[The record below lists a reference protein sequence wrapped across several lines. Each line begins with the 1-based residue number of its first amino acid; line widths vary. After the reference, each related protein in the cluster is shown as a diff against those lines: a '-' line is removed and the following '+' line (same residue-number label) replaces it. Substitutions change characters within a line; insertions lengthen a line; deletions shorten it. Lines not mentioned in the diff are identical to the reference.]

1 MKDATFNEEFKKCRF
16 RYDALKEQV
25 ANGIEMYAHLVDT
38 EGPNIE
44 TQYMM
49 LVGQF
54 ECQAKRLDLEVRR
67 WKRRLALRQEYL
79 NRGEKPDP
87 VAIEAQLDK
96 ELAEWQEKINS
107 LFARVKDSRLMW
119 DTEKL
124 SSEETSEIRCAYLKA
139 VKKLHPDV
147 NPDLPEAAVKFW
159 NQIQQA
165 KSDKDWKK
173 LKFLVSLVDEVTAG
187 QDAFDET
194 PEGLEKMRAACA
206 RLEEK
211 EHEVSRQIAELK
223 ATEPFVYLVLLED
236 EELLKERQEELKARI
251 AELQEVIEKYE
262 RMWNNG

>member
-49 LVGQF
+49 LVGQY
-54 ECQAKRLDLEVRR
+54 ECHAMHLEIEVKR
-67 WKRRLALRQEYL
+67 WKRRITLRQQYV

-87 VAIEAQLDK
+87 VAIEAQLD
-96 ELAEWQEKINS
+96 EEFVEWQKKLEETVAKI
-107 LFARVKDSRLMW
+107 KDAKMEW
-119 DTEKL
+119 GMGVM
-124 SSEETSEIRCAYLKA
+124 SEEDTSAIRCDYLKA
-139 VKKLHPDV
+139 VKKLHPDL
-147 NPDLPEAAVKFW
+147 NPDLSEAAVNLW
-159 NQIQQA
+159 NKIQDAYA
-165 KSDKDWKK
+165 KKNWRR
-173 LKFLVSLVDEVTAG
+173 LKFLVSLVDEVVAG
-187 QDAFDET
+187 QDTFDET
-194 PEGLEKMRAACA
+194 PEGLEKLRAACA

-223 ATEPFVYLVLLED
+223 AHEPFTYLVLLED
-236 EELLKERQEELKARI
+236 KELLKQKQDELKTKI
-251 AELQEVIEKYE
+251 ADMEAVIKKYE

>member
-1 MKDATFNEEFKKCRF
+1 MENATFNEEFKKCRF

-87 VAIEAQLDK
+87 VAIEAQLD
-96 ELAEWQEKINS
+96 EEFVEWQKKLEETVAKI
-107 LFARVKDSRLMW
+107 KDAKMEW
-119 DTEKL
+119 GMGVM
-124 SSEETSEIRCAYLKA
+124 SEEDTSAIRCDYLKA
-139 VKKLHPDV
+139 VKKLHPDL
-147 NPDLPEAAVKFW
+147 NPDLSEAAVNLW
-159 NQIQQA
+159 NKIQDAYA
-165 KSDKDWKK
+165 KKNWRR
-173 LKFLVSLVDEVTAG
+173 LKFLVSLVDEVVAG
-187 QDAFDET
+187 QNTFDET
-194 PEGLEKMRAACA
+194 PEGLEKLRAACA

-223 ATEPFVYLVLLED
+223 AHEPFTYLVLLED
-236 EELLKERQEELKARI
+236 KELLKQKQDELKTKI
-251 AELQEVIEKYE
+251 ADMEAVIKKYE

>member
-1 MKDATFNEEFKKCRF
+1 MENATFNDEFKKCRF

-49 LVGQF
+49 LVGQY
-54 ECQAKRLDLEVRR
+54 ECHAMRLEIEVKR
-67 WKRRLALRQEYL
+67 WKRRITLRQQYV
-79 NRGEKPDP
+79 NRGEKPDM
-87 VAIEAQLDK
+87 VAIEALLD
-96 ELAEWQEKINS
+96 EEFAEWRKKLEGAVEKI
-107 LFARVKDSRLMW
+107 KDSKLLW
-119 DTEKL
+119 DMEKL
-124 SSEETSEIRCAYLKA
+124 SDQDTSAIRCDYLKA
-139 VKKLHPDV
+139 VKKLHPDL
-147 NPDLPEAAVKFW
+147 NPDLPEAAVSLW
-159 NQIQQA
+159 NKVQDAYA
-165 KSDKDWKK
+165 KKDWRR

-194 PEGLEKMRAACA
+194 PEGLEKLRAACA

-223 ATEPFVYLVLLED
+223 AHEPFTYMVLLED
-236 EELLKERQEELKARI
+236 EELLKQKQDELKTKI
-251 AELQEVIEKYE
+251 ADLEAVIEKYE

>member
-1 MKDATFNEEFKKCRF
+1 
-16 RYDALKEQV
+16 
-25 ANGIEMYAHLVDT
+25 
-38 EGPNIE
+38 
-44 TQYMM
+44 
-49 LVGQF
+49 
-54 ECQAKRLDLEVRR
+54 
-67 WKRRLALRQEYL
+67 
-79 NRGEKPDP
+79 
-87 VAIEAQLDK
+87 
-96 ELAEWQEKINS
+96 
-107 LFARVKDSRLMW
+107 MW

-147 NPDLPEAAVKFW
+147 NPDLPEAAVKLW

-173 LKFLVSLVDEVTAG
+173 LKFLVSLVDEVVAG

-194 PEGLEKMRAACA
+194 PEGLEKLRAACA

-223 ATEPFVYLVLLED
+223 AHEPFTYLVLLED
-236 EELLKERQEELKARI
+236 EDLLKQKQDDLKTKI
-251 AELQEVIEKYE
+251 ADLEVVVKKYE

>member
-1 MKDATFNEEFKKCRF
+1 MENTTFNAEFAQCLF
-16 RYDALKEQV
+16 RYNALKEQV
-25 ANGIEMYAHLVDT
+25 ANAIETYSHLVDT
-38 EGPNIE
+38 QGPNIK

-49 LVGQF
+49 LVGQY
-54 ECQAKRLDLEVRR
+54 EIHAMRLEIEVKR
-67 WKRRLALRQEYL
+67 WKRRITLRQQYV
-79 NRGEKPDP
+79 NWGEKPDM
-87 VAIEAQLDK
+87 VAIEAQLD
-96 ELAEWQEKINS
+96 EEFAEWQKKLEGAVEKI
-107 LFARVKDSRLMW
+107 KDSKLLW
-119 DTEKL
+119 DMEKL
-124 SSEETSEIRCAYLKA
+124 SDEDTSAIRCDYLKA
-139 VKKLHPDV
+139 VKKLHPDL
-147 NPDLPEAAVKFW
+147 NPDLPEAAVSLW
-159 NQIQQA
+159 NKIQDAYA
-165 KSDKDWKK
+165 KKDWRR